1 MMITIESKL
10 MMGPHGKQRAGF
22 VINDGPYTRTILLSR
37 LKKHLKVLTEENIK
51 DLYFTETHLFN

>member
-1 MMITIESKL
+1 MMITVKNTWL
-10 MMGPHGKQRAGF
+10 VGPHGKQREGF